1 MKENKALKTMVTE
14 TQTVLIL
21 DPTENYHLLASYE
34 VIVLS
39 SSLMLEYV
47 WPLNLSVL
55 LAIG

>member
-1 MKENKALKTMVTE
+1 MRENKTMKTMVTK

-21 DPTENYHLLASYE
+21 HPTENYHLLAFYE
-34 VIVLS
+34 VIVFS